1 VAGVGGPEPRIDPW
15 TLNFDRT
22 LRRSRRSY
30 LVEEQDGSGAW
41 RERERFGSYDE
52 AAEAFD
58 HLSIDPERHFR
69 IRELESRRLLNSRRM
84 LRFAAVIV
92 VVVVL
97 IASAGWFVHL
107 LGD

>member
-1 VAGVGGPEPRIDPW
+1 M
-15 TLNFDRT
+15 NFDRT

-69 IRELESRRLLNSRRM
+69 IRQLDSRRSLNSRRM
-84 LRFAAVIV
+84 PRFAAVIV
-92 VVVVL
+92 GVAVV
-97 IASAGWFVHL
+97 IAVAAWLVHL
-107 LGD
+107 LAG